1 MIWGIKL
8 CIASLWIIRL
18 CKQSHHVL
26 RNLYVRPL
34 RLMFARESSDL
45 EGPLWSPVVMG
56 TLARGWCHA
65 IIVTEVWQCHAL
77 HHRPAINCHVS
88 LRAGQCQCGGQP
100 RVTADQWG
108 AVLRPGTNQRAGSTT
123 RSSLVKVTLTWPQ
136 RMHFIFDNE
145 AANILSGMM
154 ARLEMSW
161 SYKCFILQ
169 PNYCNRP
176 AGNQTNFSLQLQKGN
191 RKTAWSVERVRK
203 IIKHL
208 LKE

>member
-1 MIWGIKL
+1 MFWGIKL

-56 TLARGWCHA
+56 TLARGWCHV

-100 RVTADQWG
+100 RVTADQWEG
-108 AVLRPGTNQRAGSTT
+108 GIEARDQSEGGIHHPLLTRQSDTNLTAENAFYIWQW
-123 RSSLVKVTLTWPQ
+123 SSEY
-136 RMHFIFDNE
+136 FIWHDGE
-145 AANILSGMM
+145 VG
-154 ARLEMSW
+154 MSW